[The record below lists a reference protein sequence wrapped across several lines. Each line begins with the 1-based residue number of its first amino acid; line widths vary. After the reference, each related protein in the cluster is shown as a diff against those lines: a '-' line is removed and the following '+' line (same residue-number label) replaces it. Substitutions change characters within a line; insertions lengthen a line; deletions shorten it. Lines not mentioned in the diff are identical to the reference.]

1 MPPSLKRTLSIKRT
15 DLVFN
20 LFLLLLVLTPLPFG
34 SNRPWASDLCAVL
47 SSGLLGVLAWMIFRH
62 PTLFPVGSPTK
73 RLVVSASLMGLCVLW
88 ILAQT
93 ISWTPTSWHHPLW
106 DSVSAFSP
114 PVAGTISVDPTLM
127 TGSLARLL
135 CYVAFFLLAFILGR
149 DASRAQRMVKVL
161 AFTAVAYAVYGLIVQ
176 ATGADMIL
184 WFDKWSYWG
193 FLTSTFVNKNSYA
206 TYAGFGFLCCLT
218 LLWQKL
224 SFRPMPGQSSRLVL
238 AALVEKFGTKD
249 IFYLLMA
256 FTVLGALILTGS
268 RAGFVSLLAGLSAFT
283 LGLAINRRV
292 RPLRLLLIA
301 TIVLGLLGSVLLLGG
316 DSLVERLSAS
326 NVEAEAPMR
335 LSVYKLAW
343 QSILDNPWRGFG
355 LGTFDTAFRLY
366 RDATV
371 NIWVQHAHDD
381 YIEMFMDLGIPAALM
396 LWSSFLLMIS
406 CCLNGIWQRQ
416 RMGEYPALGLG
427 VSVLAATHALADFSF
442 HIPAVSLTY
451 AAILGLGVAQSWSSQ
466 QASKLESRR
475 RSAR

>member
-355 LGTFDTAFRLY
+355 LGTFD
-366 RDATV
+366 
-371 NIWVQHAHDD
+371 
-381 YIEMFMDLGIPAALM
+381 MGIPAALM